1 MIFSRKRQPPQE
13 LPLILNNNRLKN
25 VKQHKH
31 LGITFTQNMQWTTH
45 IDNIVSSATTRI
57 HLMKIVKYKWSR
69 NSLLICYT
77 NFIRPLIEY
86 ANVVYANLSIQDSNK
101 LENIQNEA
109 MRIIAGAKRLSSNTA
124 LLKETGFK
132 TLAKRRKSHK
142 MIVFSK
148 CIHGKLPSLITT
160 ECMPTQLQSRITR
173 AASSVT
179 FRIPRCKTSAFI
191 QSFFP
196 SCAKT
201 YNTHDTNFRSATLT
215 KQIAHSK
222 HEIKITRD
230 GYFSLNHRHIQITL
244 AQIRLEFTN
253 LNKHLSAKGC
263 LNSSQCECT
272 EAVETPLHYFLKCK
286 LYNMHRPIMMQTLSK
301 YVNHVS
307 DSTLMHII
315 LEGNGNEFENVE
327 IKTAVSDFINNTG
340 RFIY

>member
-1 MIFSRKRQPPQE
+1 M
-13 LPLILNNNRLKN
+13 
-25 VKQHKH
+25 
-31 LGITFTQNMQWTTH
+31 
-45 IDNIVSSATTRI
+45 
-57 HLMKIVKYKWSR
+57 
-69 NSLLICYT
+69 
-77 NFIRPLIEY
+77 
-86 ANVVYANLSIQDSNK
+86 YANLSIQDSNK

-148 CIHGKLPSLITT
+148 CIHGNLPSLITT
-160 ECMPTQLQSRITR
+160 ECMPTQLQSRNTR

-215 KQIAHSK
+215 KQIAHYT
-222 HEIKITRD
+222 HEIKITRN

-244 AQIRLEFTN
+244 AQIRLEFSN
-253 LNKHLSAKGC
+253 LNKHLSARGC
-263 LNSSQCECT
+263 LHSSQCECT
-272 EAVETPLHYFLKCK
+272 EAVETPLHYFLKYK

-327 IKTAVSDFINNTG
+327 IITAVSDFINNTG